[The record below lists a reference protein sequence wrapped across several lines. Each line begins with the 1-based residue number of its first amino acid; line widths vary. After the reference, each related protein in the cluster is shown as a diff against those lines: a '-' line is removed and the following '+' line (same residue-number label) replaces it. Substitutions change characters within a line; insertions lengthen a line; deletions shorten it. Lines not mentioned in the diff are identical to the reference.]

1 MGFILMAATGLA
13 MLVLVSTAVAQ
24 QGTSTSPAASQSQA
38 PVGHR
43 QPKPKDV
50 PAEPRGDQAIKDMDR
65 SLDKAL
71 KSICRGC

>member
-1 MGFILMAATGLA
+1 MSFILMAATGLA
-13 MLVLVSTAVAQ
+13 MLVLVDTAVAQ
-24 QGTSTSPAASQSQA
+24 QGTATSPTATQSQA

-50 PAEPRGDQAIKDMDR
+50 APESRGDQAMKDMDR